1 MWGRR
6 RRSRNVE
13 EDKTLN
19 VRDKRMGGGFGHE
32 TLIDTLVNRSR
43 SLVLTRESW
52 HSKRIEY
59 RWWMKEGREKWSG
72 LPPYIGR
79 GNWTRE
85 TMHSPQAAVLPNQ
98 AKWCPEYDDTNG
110 ELPFSVIPDRVG
122 LYPCLRQ
129 AEIISYSNLINY
141 QSPSYPQRNI
151 HSPRARSLL
160 FIILMNSSRM

>member
-1 MWGRR
+1 
-6 RRSRNVE
+6 
-13 EDKTLN
+13 
-19 VRDKRMGGGFGHE
+19 
-32 TLIDTLVNRSR
+32 
-43 SLVLTRESW
+43 
-52 HSKRIEY
+52 
-59 RWWMKEGREKWSG
+59 
-72 LPPYIGR
+72 
-79 GNWTRE
+79 
-85 TMHSPQAAVLPNQ
+85 MHSPQAAVLPNQ